1 MADSTASVS
10 SSTRALAVVTGAA
23 SGIGAALVSALAERD
38 LDVVA
43 IDLRTDC
50 IDPRAR
56 ARVFAV
62 DVRDETGMAA
72 VADFA
77 AAAVPTR
84 AVVEPM

>member
-43 IDLRTDC
+43 IDLRTDG

-56 ARVFAV
+56 AFAV